1 MKIFRSIQEL
11 KDYLRPQQYSGK
23 SIGFVPTMGYLHQGH
38 LSLLENSVKENDLT
52 VLSIFVNPTQFA
64 PTEDLEAYPR
74 DEKRD
79 VELAEKVGADIAF
92 IPSVEEMY
100 KNRLTT
106 VSVAE
111 LTKGLCGRSR
121 PTHFDGVTTV
131 VCKLFNIVHP
141 DRAYFGQKDAQQ
153 AIVLMKM
160 VEDLDMDVQLKVC
173 PIIREADGLAMSS
186 RNVYLNEKE
195 RSEATMLRKSLLEA
209 EEAFKNGKTDT
220 KSLKEII
227 IDKIKQTSGTVDYV
241 EIIDFKTLQ
250 AIENIQGKT
259 LIAIAVKFENAR
271 LIDNIIL
278 E

>member
-1 MKIFRSIQEL
+1 MKIFRTIREI
-11 KDYLRPQQYSGK
+11 KNYLRPLQYGGK

-38 LSLLENSVKENDLT
+38 LSLLEESVRENDVT

-64 PTEDLEAYPR
+64 PTEDLDAYPR

-79 VELAEKVGADIAF
+79 LELAKKVGADIAF

-100 KNRLTT
+100 QNRLTT

-111 LTKGLCGRSR
+111 LTSGLCGRSR

-131 VCKLFNIVHP
+131 VTKLFNIVHP

-153 AIVLMKM
+153 AIVLSKM
-160 VEDLDMDVQLKVC
+160 VEDLDMDVELKVC
-173 PIIREADGLAMSS
+173 PIVREADGLAMSS

-195 RSEATMLRKSLLEA
+195 RQEATTLRKSLLEA
-209 EEAFKNGKTDT
+209 KELYKNGE
-220 KSLKEII
+220 KSSKILKDLVINN
-227 IDKIKQTSGTVDYV
+227 IKKTSGVVDYV

-250 AIENIQGKT
+250 TVEKIQGKT
-259 LIAIAVKFENAR
+259 LIALAVKFTNAR